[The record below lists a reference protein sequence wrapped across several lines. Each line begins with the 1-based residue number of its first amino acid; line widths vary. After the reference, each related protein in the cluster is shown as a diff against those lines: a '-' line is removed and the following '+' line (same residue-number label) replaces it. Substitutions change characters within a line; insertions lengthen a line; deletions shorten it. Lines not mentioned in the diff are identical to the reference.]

1 MWYMILALLIWAS
14 SFTAGKY
21 AYTAF
26 DPVLTVQFRLLI
38 AGCIALPVF
47 VKHYRQID
55 KALSKKLWLLALL
68 NFPIALM
75 LQFVGLKYTS
85 ASSAVTI
92 VGAEPLFVMLIGA
105 LFFGQKNHWYDWVLG
120 GLAFFGI
127 VLLVTGGSLDGTV
140 SVFGSLLLILAGLAF
155 VFSMFWGKDVM
166 QQIDAKIYTAMIL
179 VLGALVCIPF
189 SLVFTESWAVFL
201 QPVNPLAFGAVLY
214 LGVACSWLAYWLF
227 NKGLQSTPTK
237 MSAMLIVLEPVF
249 GVLFA
254 MLILGEKLQWL
265 SAIGV
270 VMVIGSTIGSAILH
284 NKQTKPV

>member
-21 AYTAF
+21 AYTAI

-38 AGCIALPVF
+38 AGLIALPIF
-47 VKHYRQID
+47 VKHYHRLD
-55 KALSKKLWLLALL
+55 KALRKKLWWLAVL

-92 VGAEPLFVMLIGA
+92 VGAEPLFVMLVGA
-105 LFFGQKNHWYDWVLG
+105 LFFGQKNYWYDWALG

-127 VLLVTGGSLDGTV
+127 ILLVAGGSSDGSV

-166 QQIDAKIYTAMIL
+166 QKIDASIYTSAIL
-179 VLGALVCIPF
+179 VLGAVACVPF
-189 SLVFTESWAVFL
+189 TLIFTQSWSIFL
-201 QPVNPLAFGAVLY
+201 KPMQPLAVGAVLY

-227 NKGLQSTPTK
+227 NKGLQYTPAK
-237 MSAMLIVLEPVF
+237 MSAMIIPLEPVF
-249 GVLFA
+249 GVLSA
-254 MLILGEKLQWL
+254 MLILGENLQWL
-265 SAIGV
+265 TAVGV
-270 VMVIGSTIGSAILH
+270 FLVISSTISSAILH
-284 NKQTKPV
+284 NKKA